1 MKIRSWQYEKQ
12 KREKAPNGTEKAMIE
27 DKAKTLRCQDE
38 LDEGELEERRQ
49 EYRDWVHGQLLGF
62 RAFVQD
68 ELDRRPKRPKSY
80 VPTDR
85 WFYEEAAEVLPAIID
100 GTATERDEHRLA
112 MAAHAIQ
119 LSMRLEDAEVAA
131 GGDTQRAR
139 LQAAMDVSVVP
150 FQHPWVFHLEHDR
163 HGMPYVAWPDD
174 GKETGGEPRE

>member
-1 MKIRSWQYEKQ
+1 
-12 KREKAPNGTEKAMIE
+12 MIE
-27 DKAKTLRCQDE
+27 DKAKTLRYQDE

-80 VPTDR
+80 EPTDR
-85 WFYEEAAEVLPAIID
+85 WCYEEAAEVLPAIID

-131 GGDTQRAR
+131 CEEVGVVVDVETQRDR
-139 LQAAMDVSVVP
+139 LQSAMDVSEVP

-174 GKETGGEPRE
+174 GQEETGGETGE